1 MKVSSKK
8 IVITGVI
15 ILDCIFAF
23 VLMNKFD
30 NKSAFSTNFP
40 NIKQSANYTIDDSLI
55 FVNEATTDLI
65 ELSVVSQ
72 EDLQIAQEIIL
83 NEQQQVIIG
92 QRQVSEAI
100 ENSNRQ
106 VELARQANERKIAE
120 AKAREAARKAVEE
133 RKKRALQDAE
143 ELKKALSNEKNAS
156 QKGKAIVEYALKFNG
171 NSYVFGG
178 SWDGEEPYTPTDC
191 SGFTQ
196 GLYKHFG
203 YDIPR
208 VARDQAIVGREVE
221 LKDIQPGD
229 LVFYSS
235 NGSTVTHA
243 AIYIGNGKIIHAQT
257 PRLGI
262 GISNIRLGTL
272 VRVHIRRV
280 V

>member
-1 MKVSSKK
+1 MKISSKK
-8 IVITGVI
+8 IIITGFI
-15 ILDCIFAF
+15 ILDCIFA
-23 VLMNKFD
+23 VILMNKFD
-30 NKSAFSTNFP
+30 NKSAFSTNFS
-40 NIKQSANYTIDDSLI
+40 NIKQSANYTIEDSLV

-106 VELARQANERKIAE
+106 VELARQEKERKIAE
-120 AKAREAARKAVEE
+120 AKAREAARKAAEE

-156 QKGKAIVEYALKFNG
+156 PKGKAIVEYALKFNG
-171 NSYVFGG
+171 NAYVFGG

-208 VARDQAIVGREVE
+208 VAGDQANVGREVE

-243 AIYIGNGKIIHAQT
+243 ALYIGNGKIIHAQT

>member
-1 MKVSSKK
+1 MKLTPKK
-8 IVITGVI
+8 IFIMGFV
-15 ILDCIFAF
+15 ILDIIFGSI
-23 VLMNKFD
+23 LMSKVED
-30 NKSAFSTNFP
+30 KKAFSTNFA
-40 NIKQSANYTIDDSLI
+40 NVKQSSSYTIEDSLV

-83 NEQQQVIIG
+83 NEQQQLIIS
-92 QRQVSEAI
+92 QRQVAQSI

-106 VELARQANERKIAE
+106 KELAKQEKERQLAE
-120 AKAREAARKAVEE
+120 AKAREAARKAAEE
-133 RKKRALQDAE
+133 RKKRALKDAE
-143 ELKKALSNEKNAS
+143 ELKKALANESNAS
-156 QKGKAIVEYALKFNG
+156 AKGKAIVAYALKFNG
-171 NSYVFGG
+171 DAYVFGG

-196 GLYKHFG
+196 GIYKHFG
-203 YDIPR
+203 IDIPR
-208 VARDQAIVGREVE
+208 VARDQTEVGREVE

-243 AIYIGNGKIIHAQT
+243 ALYIGNGKIIHAQT

-272 VRVHIRRV
+272 SRVHIRRV
-280 V
+280 I

>member
-1 MKVSSKK
+1 MKISSKK
-8 IVITGVI
+8 IIITGFI
-15 ILDCIFAF
+15 ILDCIFA
-23 VLMNKFD
+23 VILMNKFD
-30 NKSAFSTNFP
+30 NKSAFSTNFS
-40 NIKQSANYTIDDSLI
+40 NIKQSANYTIEDSLV

-178 SWDGEEPYTPTDC
+178 NWDGEEPYTPTDC

-243 AIYIGNGKIIHAQT
+243 ALYIGNGKIIHAQT

>member
-1 MKVSSKK
+1 
-8 IVITGVI
+8 
-15 ILDCIFAF
+15 
-23 VLMNKFD
+23 MNKFD

-40 NIKQSANYTIDDSLI
+40 NIKQSANYTIEDSLI

-106 VELARQANERKIAE
+106 VELARQEKERKIAE
-120 AKAREAARKAVEE
+120 AKAREEARKAAEE

-156 QKGKAIVEYALKFNG
+156 PKGKAIVEYALKFNG

-196 GLYKHFG
+196 GIYKHFG

-208 VARDQAIVGREVE
+208 DARDQASVGREVE

-243 AIYIGNGKIIHAQT
+243 ALYIGNGKIIHAQT

>member
-1 MKVSSKK
+1 MGFV
-8 IVITGVI
+8 
-15 ILDCIFAF
+15 ILDIIFGSI
-23 VLMNKFD
+23 LMSKVED
-30 NKSAFSTNFP
+30 KKAFSTNFA
-40 NIKQSANYTIDDSLI
+40 NVKQSSSYTIEDSLV

-83 NEQQQVIIG
+83 NEQQQLIIS
-92 QRQVSEAI
+92 QRQVAQSI

-106 VELARQANERKIAE
+106 KELAKQEKERQLAE
-120 AKAREAARKAVEE
+120 AKAREAARKAAEE
-133 RKKRALQDAE
+133 RKKRALKDAE
-143 ELKKALSNEKNAS
+143 ELKKALANESNAS
-156 QKGKAIVEYALKFNG
+156 AKGKAIVAYALKFNG
-171 NSYVFGG
+171 DAYVFGG

-196 GLYKHFG
+196 GIYKHFG
-203 YDIPR
+203 IDIPR
-208 VARDQAIVGREVE
+208 VARDQAEVGREVE

-243 AIYIGNGKIIHAQT
+243 ALYIGNGKIIHAQT

-272 VRVHIRRV
+272 SRVHIRRV
-280 V
+280 I